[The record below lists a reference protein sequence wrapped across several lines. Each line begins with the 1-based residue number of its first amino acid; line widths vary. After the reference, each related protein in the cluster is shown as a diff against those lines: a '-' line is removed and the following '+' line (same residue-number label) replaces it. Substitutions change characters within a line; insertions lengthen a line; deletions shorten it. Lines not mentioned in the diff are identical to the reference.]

1 MTSEAGKG
9 HMTASVLA
17 SVEKQPER
25 GVWHADWRIEKYHDG
40 VVDGKPDEVLE
51 VEGNL
56 LVNVGIIVMLN
67 LLARNTGTV
76 YSNSANAYLDAGSN
90 VAAAGAGDTTL
101 GTPLQRKQA
110 TAVVAN
116 QTVTFQ
122 ATFAAGEGT
131 GTWEEVGVFNAAGV
145 DAGDM
150 LNHLVSTLGTKAAGS
165 AWVLTLTIT
174 IS

>member
-9 HMTASVLA
+9 HVTARVLA
-17 SVEKQPER
+17 LVEAPQER
-25 GVWHADWRIEKYHDG
+25 GIWHVDWRVEKYHDG
-40 VVDGKPDEVLE
+40 IVEGTPDEVLE

-56 LVNVGIIVMLN
+56 LVNAGIVVMLN
-67 LLARNTGTV
+67 LLALNSGTAFTT
-76 YSNSANAYLDAGSN
+76 SANAHLAAGSN
-90 VAAAGAGDTTL
+90 ATVADPTDTAL
-101 GTPLQRKQA
+101 GTLLGVREVA

-122 ATFAAGEGT
+122 ATFAAGQAT
-131 GTWEEVGVFNAAGV
+131 GVWEEVGAFNALAGV
-145 DAGDM
+145 TM

>member
-9 HMTASVLA
+9 SMTASVKAL
-17 SVEKQPER
+17 VEEQPER
-25 GVWHADWRIEKYHDG
+25 GVWRADWRVEKYHDG
-40 VVDGKPDEVLE
+40 VVDGNPDEVLE

-56 LVNVGIIVMLN
+56 LVNVGIVVMLN

-76 YSNSANAYLDAGSN
+76 YSTAANAYLDVGTSN
-90 VAAAGAGDTTL
+90 AAAGAGDTTL
-101 GTPLQRKQA
+101 TATSLRKQA
-110 TAVVAN
+110 TAVVSA

-122 ATFAAGEGT
+122 ATFVAGEASV
-131 GTWEEVGVFNAAGV
+131 TWEEVGVFNAAGV
-145 DAGDM
+145 NAGDM

>member
-1 MTSEAGKG
+1 
-9 HMTASVLA
+9 MTASIKALVDA
-17 SVEKQPER
+17 PPER

-40 VVDGKPDEVLE
+40 VVEGTPDEVLE

-56 LVNVGIIVMLN
+56 LVNVGIVVMLN
-67 LLARNTGTV
+67 LLARNTGTA
-76 YSNSANAYLDAGSN
+76 YTNSANAYLDAGSN
-90 VAAAGAGDTTL
+90 ATVADAGDTTL
-101 GTPLQRKQA
+101 GTTLQRKQA
-110 TAVVAN
+110 TATVSA

-145 DAGDM
+145 NAGDM
-150 LNHLVSTLGTKAAGS
+150 LNHLVSSLGTKAAGS